1 MKLSEQENS
10 LIKKML
16 SGDRFALSRLISI
29 TENNRT
35 KAPKIQ
41 QEINSRTGNAYVVG
55 ITGPPGAGKSTL
67 INCIAKRYREAQ
79 KKVGIIAVDPTSP
92 FSGGAVLGDRIRMQ
106 DHSIDDNVF
115 IRSLGSRGSRGGLS
129 VSTREIVKLYD
140 AFGFDII
147 IIETVGVGQ
156 TEFDIISIA
165 DTVMV
170 VMVPESGDIIQTMKA
185 GLMEIADIFIVNKAD
200 REGADKLSKHI
211 MSMTSHAGNT
221 NQWGIS
227 VLTTS
232 AINEKGI
239 EDVIELIENHKEFQ
253 IKHNLLAKKRQNH
266 REQELIRIIDDL
278 IHTRIYQKKNKRD
291 EDIKD
296 IIKRVKKGKLDPYEG
311 AEHIVSGLLKH
322 QSDMEK

>member
-1 MKLSEQENS
+1 
-10 LIKKML
+10 
-16 SGDRFALSRLISI
+16 
-29 TENNRT
+29 
-35 KAPKIQ
+35 
-41 QEINSRTGNAYVVG
+41 
-55 ITGPPGAGKSTL
+55 
-67 INCIAKRYREAQ
+67 
-79 KKVGIIAVDPTSP
+79 
-92 FSGGAVLGDRIRMQ
+92 
-106 DHSIDDNVF
+106 
-115 IRSLGSRGSRGGLS
+115 
-129 VSTREIVKLYD
+129 
-140 AFGFDII
+140 
-147 IIETVGVGQ
+147 
-156 TEFDIISIA
+156 
-165 DTVMV
+165 
-170 VMVPESGDIIQTMKA
+170 
-185 GLMEIADIFIVNKAD
+185 
-200 REGADKLSKHI
+200 
-211 MSMTSHAGNT
+211 MTSHTGNT

-239 EDVIELIENHKEFQ
+239 EDVIKLIENHKEFQ